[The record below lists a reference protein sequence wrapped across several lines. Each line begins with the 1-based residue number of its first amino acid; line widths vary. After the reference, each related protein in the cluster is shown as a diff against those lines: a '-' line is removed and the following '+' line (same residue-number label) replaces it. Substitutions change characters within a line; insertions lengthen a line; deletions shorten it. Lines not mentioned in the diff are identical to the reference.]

1 MITEDGTVRRYFGLY
16 GDFTSFSLGNVSA
29 IQIERGFQIHRLT
42 STGS

>member
-29 IQIERGFQIHRLT
+29 AQIELGL
-42 STGS
+42 

>member
-1 MITEDGTVRRYFGLY
+1 VVTEDGTVRRYFGLY

-29 IQIERGFQIHRLT
+29 IQIEFGFQFYGLT